1 MEVVIATNQ
10 VLIKDAADATPKQIS
25 FATHATYAPGTNQVI
40 EIGTPTAVECSF
52 LDLADA
58 AAVQSTKF
66 DFGAVRA
73 AWYVITACM
82 EYQVAAP
89 TTAKLIEYYISA
101 SGQLAA
107 GVGNPGYAT
116 GADGAYTG
124 TPATLVEGLSQ
135 LDLIGS
141 MKVTADLEF
150 QISDC
155 GVFSPTHRYG
165 SLIVKNETG
174 QKIADTDIIET
185 AVVFTP
191 IVDDIAAAS

>member
-1 MEVVIATNQ
+1 MATNQ
-10 VLIKDAADATPKQIS
+10 VLVKDAAAATPKQIS
-25 FATHATYAPGTNQVI
+25 FATHASYVAATNNVI
-40 EIGTPTAVECSF
+40 EIGTPTEVEMSL
-52 LDLADA
+52 LDLADT

-73 AWYVITACM
+73 RDYMLTCCL

-89 TTAKLIEYYISA
+89 TTGTLVEFYLAL
-101 SGQLAA
+101 SGQSAA

-124 TPATLVEGLSQ
+124 TPATLVEGIAQ
-135 LDLIGS
+135 LFFVGTFTVS
-141 MKVTADLEF
+141 ADLEF
-150 QISDC
+150 QIGDVA
-155 GVFSPTHRYG
+155 VFSPWHRYG

-174 QKIADTDIIET
+174 EKIADTDIIET
-185 AVVFTP
+185 AVVLTP

>member
-1 MEVVIATNQ
+1 MTTNQ

-25 FATHATYAPGTNQVI
+25 FATHASYSPGTNNVI
-40 EIGTPTAVECSF
+40 EIGTPTEVEMSL
-52 LDLADA
+52 LDLADG
-58 AAVQSTKF
+58 AAVQSAKA
-66 DFGAVRA
+66 DLGAVRA
-73 AWYVITACM
+73 SRYVITVCF

-89 TTAKLIEYYISA
+89 TTGTFVELYWAA
-101 SGQLAA
+101 SGQAAA

-124 TPATLVEGLSQ
+124 TPATLAEGIAQ
-135 LDLIGS
+135 LTPIGTFEVS
-141 MKVTADLEF
+141 VDLEF
-150 QISDC
+150 QIGDA

-185 AVVFTP
+185 AVVLTP

>member
-1 MEVVIATNQ
+1 MTTNQ
-10 VLIKDAADATPKQIS
+10 VLIKDAAAATPKQIS
-25 FATHATYAPGTNQVI
+25 FATHASYVPGTNNVI
-40 EIGTPTAVECSF
+40 EIGTPTEVEMSF

-73 AWYVITACM
+73 SRYVITACM

-89 TTAKLIEYYISA
+89 TTATLIEFYLAA
-101 SGQLAA
+101 SGQSGAA
-107 GVGNPGYAT
+107 VGNPGYAT

-135 LDLIGS
+135 LALIGI
-141 MKVTADLEF
+141 MLVTTDLEF

-165 SLIVKNETG
+165 SLITRNLTG